1 MKIGFFWAW
10 QNGFLYCGSSNA
22 VHFVKMV
29 HNGIEYRMIQ
39 AYVEIFEIMEK
50 SSFIWSIF

>member
-1 MKIGFFWAW
+1 
-10 QNGFLYCGSSNA
+10 
-22 VHFVKMV
+22 MV